1 MASGKVDP
9 GKAPP
14 HYWTRS
20 QAERLIAAEPDAGR
34 RLFLLAGWRTGARL
48 AELLA
53 LEWRD
58 IDLDEGQM
66 TIRRGKG
73 HRYRV
78 VPLHPELATALS
90 WARGKARRDAPVF
103 AFSRRTAA
111 RIVKAAVAT
120 AGLEWNT
127 DRVYAPGPHSLRH
140 SAIRHWLASGI
151 PVNRVAQWAG
161 HSSPTVTLNTY
172 APLAPDSTGSMAG
185 VS

>member
-1 MASGKVDP
+1 MSASTARRAKL
-9 GKAPP
+9 PP
-14 HYWTRS
+14 HYWTSS
-20 QAERLIAAEPDAGR
+20 QVERLISAEPEPNR

-58 IDLDEGQM
+58 IDLEEGLL

-78 VPLHPELATALS
+78 IPIHPELATALS
-90 WARGKARRDAPVF
+90 WARGRSKRDDPVF
-103 AFSRRTAA
+103 SFSRRTAG
-111 RIVKAAVAT
+111 RIVASALAS
-120 AGLEWNT
+120 AELEWNT
-127 DRVYAPGPHSLRH
+127 DRAYSPGPHSLRH
-140 SAIRHWLASGI
+140 SAIRHWLDSGI

-172 APLAPDSTGSMAG
+172 AALPLDSAGSMSG
-185 VS
+185 VP

>member
-1 MASGKVDP
+1 MAVGTV
-9 GKAPP
+9 AAARMPP
-14 HYWTRS
+14 HYWTRT
-20 QAERLIAAEPDAGR
+20 QVERLIAAEQDANR

-58 IDLDEGQM
+58 IDLDENHL

-78 VPLHPELATALS
+78 IPIHPELATALS
-90 WARGKARRDAPVF
+90 WARGKAKRDMPVF
-103 AFSRRTAA
+103 TFSRRTAG
-111 RIVKAAVAT
+111 RIVEAAIAK

-127 DRVYAPGPHSLRH
+127 DRAYAPGPHSLRH
-140 SAIRHWLASGI
+140 SAVRHWLDSQI

-185 VS
+185 VP